1 MNSNVVLVAE
11 DEALVLLDIEVSLVE
26 AGFEVVSARNGTQAL
41 SAFDAEPGR
50 FKAVITD
57 VRLGN
62 GPSGW
67 DIGRHVRAAVPMIPV
82 IYISGDSAADWHAHG
97 VPESIMISKP
107 FVMAQ
112 IITAVASL
120 LNKAP
125 VELPPTV

>member
-1 MNSNVVLVAE
+1 MNSNVVLVVE
-11 DEALVLLDIEVSLVE
+11 DEALVLLDIEGSLVE
-26 AGFEVVSARNGTQAL
+26 AGCEVISMRNGTQAL
-41 SAFDAEPGR
+41 SAFDAEPAR

-57 VRLGN
+57 VRLGD

-67 DIGRHVRAAVPMIPV
+67 EIGRHVPGAIPRIPV
-82 IYISGDSAADWHAHG
+82 IYMSGDSAADWSAEG

-107 FVMAQ
+107 FIMPQ

-125 VELPPTV
+125 LEAPPTA